1 MIYKIRQVTKATVTA
16 TVPFARHLLRLTP
29 VSRPGQVVLS
39 SETTIEPAVYERR
52 VFARLLRQP
61 CHARRHRDTASVVRG
76 AVAVRS
82 SRVASFASGR
92 GDYAALGRST
102 RGGRAMAQ
110 SRARIRPAHFIFASR
125 YVPLEPAIRDYAA
138 ESFPEGRPI
147 LEAGVEL
154 MNRIRDDFAYD
165 PAATETTTPI
175 AEAFAMRHGVCQD
188 FAHVMISGLRGLG
201 LPAAYVS
208 GYLRTMPPPSQPRL
222 EGADATHAWV
232 SLWCGPQHGWQGLDP
247 TNALRTAR
255 DHIVLAVG
263 RDFADVSPLDGVI
276 LVGGGHTH
284 SVAVDVIPRDELA
297 GTNPEPGVTAG
308 RKGLARWRRFW
319 AYGAAATS
327 AENSFAALVCLGP
340 VAQLDRASVS

>member
-1 MIYKIRQVTKATVTA
+1 MIYKIRQVTSYRYGA

-52 VFARLLRQP
+52 ES
-61 CHARRHRDTASVVRG
+61 RDFFGNHVTHVGIETPHQSFEVLSRSEVRVLHPLP
-76 AVAVRS
+76 VAEAATLPWEEVRE
-82 SRVASFASGR
+82 
-92 GDYAALGRST
+92 AA
-102 RGGRAMAQ
+102 AQ
-110 SRARIRPAHFIFASR
+110 WPSLAPESPVHFIFASR

-208 GYLRTMPPPSQPRL
+208 GYLRTMPPPGQPRL

-247 TNALRTAR
+247 TNALRTAT

-284 SVAVDVIPRDELA
+284 SVAVDVIPRDELT
-297 GTNPEPGVTAG
+297 GTNPEPG
-308 RKGLARWRRFW
+308 
-319 AYGAAATS
+319 
-327 AENSFAALVCLGP
+327 E
-340 VAQLDRASVS
+340 

>member
-1 MIYKIRQVTKATVTA
+1 
-16 TVPFARHLLRLTP
+16 
-29 VSRPGQVVLS
+29 VVLS

-52 VFARLLRQP
+52 ES
-61 CHARRHRDTASVVRG
+61 RDFFGNHVTHVGIETPHQSFEVLSRSEVRVLHPLP
-76 AVAVRS
+76 VAEAATLPWEEVRE
-82 SRVASFASGR
+82 
-92 GDYAALGRST
+92 AA
-102 RGGRAMAQ
+102 AQ
-110 SRARIRPAHFIFASR
+110 WPSLAPESPVHFIFASR

-138 ESFPEGRPI
+138 ESFPERRPI
-147 LEAGVEL
+147 LEAGVDL

-208 GYLRTMPPPSQPRL
+208 GYLRTMPPPGQPRL
-222 EGADATHAWV
+222 EGADAPHAWA

-247 TNALRTAR
+247 TNALRTAT

-284 SVAVDVIPRDELA
+284 SVAVDVIPRDEL
-297 GTNPEPGVTAG
+297 NE
-308 RKGLARWRRFW
+308 
-319 AYGAAATS
+319 
-327 AENSFAALVCLGP
+327 
-340 VAQLDRASVS
+340 

>member
-1 MIYKIRQVTKATVTA
+1 MIYKIRQVTSYRYGA

-52 VFARLLRQP
+52 ESRDFFGNHVTHVGIETPHQSFEVLSRSEVRVLHPLPVAEAATLPWEEVREAAAQWPSLAPEFACAFHLREP
-61 CHARRHRDTASVVRG
+61 LCAVGAGDTGLRSRELSGGPSDFGSRR
-76 AVAVRS
+76 
-82 SRVASFASGR
+82 
-92 GDYAALGRST
+92 
-102 RGGRAMAQ
+102 RADK
-110 SRARIRPAHFIFASR
+110 P
-125 YVPLEPAIRDYAA
+125 YP
-138 ESFPEGRPI
+138 
-147 LEAGVEL
+147 
-154 MNRIRDDFAYD
+154 DDFAYD

-208 GYLRTMPPPSQPRL
+208 GYLRTMPPPGQPRL

-247 TNALRTAR
+247 TNALRTAT

-284 SVAVDVIPRDELA
+284 SVAVDVIPRDELN
-297 GTNPEPGVTAG
+297 GTNPDPG
-308 RKGLARWRRFW
+308 
-319 AYGAAATS
+319 
-327 AENSFAALVCLGP
+327 E
-340 VAQLDRASVS
+340 